1 MTDNSTSDDR
11 LRDSEIAIID
21 ALKMLIEI
29 MVASG
34 IAKPDG
40 LQRLFS
46 HQRDGY
52 ITKNMPN
59 AAVVME
65 VLRSFAQPP
74 KPVQNDAHRKALEE
88 PPQGS
93 A

>member
-1 MTDNSTSDDR
+1 MTNRADADEK

-34 IAKPDG
+34 TAKPEG
-40 LQRLFS
+40 LQRLFA

-65 VLRSFAQPP
+65 VLRTFAQPP
-74 KPVQNDAHRKALEE
+74 RATSSEAHRRALEE